1 MATPWESGELASTPP
16 RRVVEGA
23 GAHQRV
29 VPLVDFPVA
38 GLPVAGLP
46 VAGLPVAGLPVGPQA
61 AIVPRGEWQRGEW
74 QPAWEVLRRE

>member
-23 GAHQRV
+23 GAHQRG
-29 VPLVDFPVA
+29 VPLVDF
-38 GLPVAGLP
+38 P

>member
-38 GLPVAGLP
+38 GPPVVGLP
-46 VAGLPVAGLPVGPQA
+46 GGPQA

-74 QPAWEVLRRE
+74 QPAWEVLRLE

>member
-1 MATPWESGELASTPP
+1 MATPWESGEPAPTPP
-16 RRVVEGA
+16 QRVVEAA
-23 GAHQRV
+23 GEDRRV

-38 GLPVAGLP
+38 GPPVVGLP
-46 VAGLPVAGLPVGPQA
+46 GGPQA

>member
-46 VAGLPVAGLPVGPQA
+46 VGPQA